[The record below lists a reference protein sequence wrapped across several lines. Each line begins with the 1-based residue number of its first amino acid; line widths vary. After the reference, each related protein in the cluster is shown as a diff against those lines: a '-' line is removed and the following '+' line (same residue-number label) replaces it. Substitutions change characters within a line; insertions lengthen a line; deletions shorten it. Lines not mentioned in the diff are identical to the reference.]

1 MSVTPR
7 RSSPTW
13 SARRMA
19 WTRVA
24 TSAPPVGAVGRAV
37 AHAVDVG
44 EDVPPDVLARRLRLL
59 AHALARLEQL
69 LGVPGAQ
76 LVHRRAR
83 HQLALLEALLGQRD
97 AVGLLGDEVGP
108 RGRRVAVEARDHRL
122 EEERLSLGAHVLHRA
137 RELAVGDLG
146 IVAVDDGGLDAE
158 RLAAVG
164 HVPLAVLLARGR

>member
-1 MSVTPR
+1 MAAPTMPRSSSGVFHAVLRPCDCVKTPPSGGPTSSPKMSVTPR

-69 LGVPGAQ
+69 L
-76 LVHRRAR
+76 
-83 HQLALLEALLGQRD
+83 
-97 AVGLLGDEVGP
+97 
-108 RGRRVAVEARDHRL
+108 
-122 EEERLSLGAHVLHRA
+122 
-137 RELAVGDLG
+137 
-146 IVAVDDGGLDAE
+146 
-158 RLAAVG
+158 
-164 HVPLAVLLARGR
+164 